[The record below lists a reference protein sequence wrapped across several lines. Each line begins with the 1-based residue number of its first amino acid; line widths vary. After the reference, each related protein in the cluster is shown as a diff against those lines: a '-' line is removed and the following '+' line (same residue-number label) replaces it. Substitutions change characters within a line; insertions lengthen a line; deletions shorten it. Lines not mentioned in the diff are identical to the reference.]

1 MQSKILSIKILLL
14 IIFLAGVFF
23 LALFFYFIAS
33 GFIKSGLAPLV
44 KNVSF
49 SPLPDINYALPAR
62 LQIPKI
68 NVDAPVDSVGV
79 TKTGAMDVPQG
90 GTSVAWFKYGPR
102 PGNSGS
108 AVIAGHYGT
117 WQNGQGSVFD
127 NLNKLGVGDKLYIKD
142 EKGTKITF
150 VVRQLGTYG
159 LNGNPSDVFNSNDGK
174 EHLNLITCEGVW
186 DNVSKTYS
194 QRLVVFADKL

>member
-1 MQSKILSIKILLL
+1 MKAFGNLKLL
-14 IIFLAGVFF
+14 IIVFIVATFF
-23 LALFFYFIAS
+23 LALLFNFITS
-33 GFIKSGLAPLV
+33 GLIKSDLTPLV
-44 KNVSF
+44 KNVSQ
-49 SPLPDINYALPAR
+49 SPLQDINYALPAR

-68 NVDAPVDSVGV
+68 NVDAPVDFVGV
-79 TKTGAMDVPQG
+79 TKTGDMDVPKE

-102 PGNSGS
+102 PGNIGS

-142 EKGTKITF
+142 EKGITITF

-159 LNGNPSDVFNSNDGK
+159 LSGNPSDVFNSNDGK

-194 QRLVVFADKL
+194 QRLVIFTDKE